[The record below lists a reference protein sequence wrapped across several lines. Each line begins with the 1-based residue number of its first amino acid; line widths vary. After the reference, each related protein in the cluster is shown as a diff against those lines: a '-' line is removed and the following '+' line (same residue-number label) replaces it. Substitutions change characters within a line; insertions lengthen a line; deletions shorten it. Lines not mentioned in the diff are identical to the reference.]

1 MITIFLLDSSE
12 AALKGSIDD
21 SSSLYSL
28 HKRLFSQPP
37 ATNFFGQATESKQGT
52 TKIKLPPLPQ
62 KYFVHLWRSLHD
74 LVNLSKIFFFVST
87 VKMLAGWFN
96 GQTKVQGTFKSL
108 GRVLGWTGY

>member
-1 MITIFLLDSSE
+1 MLPKKLRILCSYCDNIIFTKTTFSLD
-12 AALKGSIDD
+12 AADNALKGSIDD
-21 SSSLYSL
+21 SSSLHSL

-74 LVNLSKIFFFVST
+74 LVNLIIFHLF
-87 VKMLAGWFN
+87 
-96 GQTKVQGTFKSL
+96 
-108 GRVLGWTGY
+108 